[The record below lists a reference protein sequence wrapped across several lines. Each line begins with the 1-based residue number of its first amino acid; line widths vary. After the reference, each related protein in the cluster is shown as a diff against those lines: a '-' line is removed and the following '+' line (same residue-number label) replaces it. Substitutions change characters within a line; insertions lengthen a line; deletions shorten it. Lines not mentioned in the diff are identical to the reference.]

1 MQDFRETYVSR
12 SLTFCLETK
21 KPWRQ
26 TPSKK
31 KKAVVFTNVTAN
43 AYQSQLNAEFSK
55 VCEIFKV
62 RGIESLKYI
71 REFHTQSVIV
81 ATFPR
86 PETWCW
92 TKRTV
97 IGCLTCRSNMG
108 GLWPMKA
115 AIYSRSSAVSL
126 KVWLRETKGRITL
139 EFGLEVK
146 FVKRVVA
153 TSWRKMIS
161 VTIQVLRYFRFV
173 DRGVDHA
180 EDAGDMCPPLTFNI
194 T

>member
-1 MQDFRETYVSR
+1 
-12 SLTFCLETK
+12 
-21 KPWRQ
+21 
-26 TPSKK
+26 
-31 KKAVVFTNVTAN
+31 
-43 AYQSQLNAEFSK
+43 
-55 VCEIFKV
+55 
-62 RGIESLKYI
+62 
-71 REFHTQSVIV
+71 
-81 ATFPR
+81 
-86 PETWCW
+86 
-92 TKRTV
+92 
-97 IGCLTCRSNMG
+97 
-108 GLWPMKA
+108 MKA

-180 EDAGDMCPPLTFNI
+180 GDAGDMCPPLTFNI